1 MGLDMYLSKK
11 TYVQQWAH
19 QEVKNVV
26 TVKFGKKKR
35 TDIKPERISYI
46 VEQVMYWRKANH
58 IHQWFVD
65 NCQGGE
71 DDCREAYVSVEQLK
85 ELAELCESVVSKKQ
99 LVESGL
105 TELVENELPTQSG
118 FFFGGTEYDE
128 YYFETCEETA
138 KVIRELLEEKPME
151 GTYGGDFYYHSSW

>member
-1 MGLDMYLSKK
+1 MGLDMYLEKK

-19 QEVKNVV
+19 QEVKNSVS
-26 TVKFGKKKR
+26 VKFGTKKR
-35 TDIKPERISYI
+35 TDIKPERVSYI

-65 NCQGGE
+65 NCQGGQ
-71 DDCREAYVSVEQLK
+71 DDCREAYVSEEQLK
-85 ELAELCESVVSKKQ
+85 QLAELCESVVSKKQ

-105 TELVENELPTQSG
+105 TELAENELPTQKG
-118 FFFGGTEYDE
+118 FFFGSTEYDE

-138 KVIRELLEEKPME
+138 KVIRELLNEKPME
-151 GTYGGDFYYHSSW
+151 GASGGDFYYSSSW